1 MPLGRFEE
9 AYRGVPPWEIGAP
22 QPAFVQQERREPF
35 GSTVLDVGCG
45 TGELCLYLA
54 SRGYRAVGV
63 DIVPFAVEKAR
74 EKAAAA
80 GREAEFIVGNA
91 LTLVPLL
98 ARKFDTVVD
107 SGVFHTFPPDLRGA
121 YRDSLAQV
129 LNPGG
134 FCYMLV
140 WSDRETR
147 PGGPLRIS
155 QEEIR
160 GTFTAPW
167 RVVWI
172 EPALFVAH
180 GMGEGAAAWFAKIEY
195 GGTPG

>member
-1 MPLGRFEE
+1 MPLERFEE

-80 GREAEFIVGNA
+80 
-91 LTLVPLL
+91 
-98 ARKFDTVVD
+98 VD